1 MRFIIGL
8 VLIAHGLAH
17 SVGIV
22 TPWRI
27 GPGKNAPYNTTV
39 LNGVVDLGE
48 IGIRAMGILWLV
60 AGLAFVVAGIGV
72 MAGASWGGIATLDAA
87 MFSLI
92 LGDIGWPTRAW
103 VSSST
108 WPSLRTSDW
117 LDGCAKFPHPSLVRA
132 RVV

>member
-17 SVGIV
+17 RVGFV
-22 TPWRI
+22 TTWRI

-39 LNGVVDLGE
+39 LNGFVDLGE

-60 AGLAFVVAGIGV
+60 AGLAFVAAGIGV
-72 MAGASWGGIATLDAA
+72 TVAAAWGGIVTLDAA

-92 LGDIGWPTRAW
+92 LGIIGWPDSRVGVFINVAILAYLGL
-103 VSSST
+103 VGR
-108 WPSLRTSDW
+108 LR
-117 LDGCAKFPHPSLVRA
+117 
-132 RVV
+132 